1 MQLVYH
7 LLVRNTE
14 VADPDMRFYLLDA
27 ARMLCLHADVL
38 SSAARLDITRVS
50 PITGHDRSCTSKTVT
65 GHKNLTATR

>member
-14 VADPDMRFYLLDA
+14 VADPDMRYYLLDA

-38 SSAARLDITRVS
+38 SNAARLDI
-50 PITGHDRSCTSKTVT
+50 I
-65 GHKNLTATR
+65 

>member
-38 SSAARLDITRVS
+38 SSAARLHISNFGVWTLLRKVMM
-50 PITGHDRSCTSKTVT
+50 K
-65 GHKNLTATR
+65 